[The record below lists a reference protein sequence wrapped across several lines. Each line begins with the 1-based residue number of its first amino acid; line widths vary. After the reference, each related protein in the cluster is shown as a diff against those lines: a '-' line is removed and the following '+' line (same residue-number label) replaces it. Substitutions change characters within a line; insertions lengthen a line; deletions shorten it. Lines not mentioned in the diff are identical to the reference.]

1 MGAYVGHT
9 GGEIW
14 EAWVSFAGPIWD
26 ISLAF
31 LYFFILTGMTKD
43 GHATSVFLP
52 RALSFMGVR
61 EGHFMNRF
69 FQNTEITYSRAGVSS
84 VYNYKVQYNAF
95 TQTPNMIESPAGWR
109 TGGPVAKPEIPLALS
124 GGAPSTPLTAT
135 MSKHP
140 YDDSNFMWEFI
151 LAMLMDW
158 AFISFCFNM
167 LPIIT
172 LDGADFFG
180 SWVRLCST
188 PVISAVFIIVT
199 SFICIG
205 GLLIWQFVCP
215 LVNIIDKW
223 DTFKTEQEAK
233 QQSVWMHQQVM
244 TFAMVSLMILMK
256 LGHLISPTIKLICNT
271 CKDKLYKYHFTQD
284 HEGKARQKSMRNAY
298 QGGHQPNVVIHPQQ
312 GGYPQGGYDYP
323 DYAQQQGG
331 YSQYGRAI
339 DY

>member
-1 MGAYVGHT
+1 MLVIQEVRSGKLGSHSWSYLGHLT
-9 GGEIW
+9 GI
-14 EAWVSFAGPIWD
+14 
-26 ISLAF
+26 
-31 LYFFILTGMTKD
+31 LYYFILTGVTQD
-43 GHATSVFLP
+43 GYATSVFLP
-52 RALSFMGVR
+52 DALSFMNVR

-69 FQNTEITYSRAGVSS
+69 FQNTEITFSKAGVPGNRM
-84 VYNYKVQYNAF
+84 VKYNGF
-95 TQTPNMIESPAGWR
+95 TKTPNMQLAKESGLDVGGWIEVRGAQRLEEEPKIPPQFQ
-109 TGGPVAKPEIPLALS
+109 GG
-124 GGAPSTPLTAT
+124 TQT
-135 MSKHP
+135 MTKHP
-140 YDDSNFMWEFI
+140 YDDSNFMWDFI

-188 PVISAVFIIVT
+188 PVVSAVFIIVT
-199 SFICIG
+199 SFICII

-223 DTFKTEQEAK
+223 DTYKAEQEANK
-233 QQSVWMHQQVM
+233 QSVWMHKQVM
-244 TFAMVSLMILMK
+244 SFALVSLMILMK

-284 HEGKARQKSMRNAY
+284 HEGKARNSSMKRAY
-298 QGGHQPNVVIHPQQ
+298 GHQPNVVIHPRPNDGYYAHQQ
-312 GGYPQGGYDYP
+312 GYPHVPQPQAGYH
-323 DYAQQQGG
+323 
-331 YSQYGRAI
+331 QYGRAI